1 MYIFK
6 ENIHIYIYIYI
17 YIYGYSQ
24 NPAFMEILQVL

>member
-6 ENIHIYIYIYI
+6 ENIHIYIYI